1 MVVVVVGGL
10 VLRGVVHAG
19 LCAHCCECIRRSE
32 GEQGKEKSS
41 VLQVSIDI

>member
-1 MVVVVVGGL
+1 MGAGGL

-19 LCAHCCECIRRSE
+19 LCARCRECIRRRE

-41 VLQVSIDI
+41 TAHVSIDI